1 VRSRATRADPFAWA
15 EGEESARIRAESKVT
30 LMKTATAGT
39 LSDLFEASVNRQD
52 SRAANAIASLL
63 RGLIS
68 ECLYL
73 PARARSY
80 REDCLQELTFGL
92 YDLLRRWH
100 ADGRLAELRSVQAFA
115 RHYVRWHAP
124 AAMSRL
130 AFRLSSPAAPQ
141 YPMGEQELGEGVKLR
156 DMPLRR
162 TESGCHE
169 AVAAI
174 DMPDASTGQIA
185 FEMDRATLSR
195 VDRRVLELAEEG
207 EPGRRRIEKCLV
219 AEFEMSHRQA
229 RRALDGLLTRL
240 RD

>member
-1 VRSRATRADPFAWA
+1 MRSRATRADPFAWA
-15 EGEESARIRAESKVT
+15 EGEESARIRAESEVT
-30 LMKTATAGT
+30 PMKTATART
-39 LSDLFEASVNRQD
+39 LSDLFEASASRQD

-63 RGLIS
+63 RGLIAD
-68 ECLYL
+68 CLFL

-100 ADGRLAELRSVQAFA
+100 ADGKLSELRSVQAFA

-130 AFRLSSPAAPQ
+130 SFRLSSPATPQ
-141 YPMGEQELGEGVKLR
+141 YPMGEQELSDGMNLR
-156 DMPLRR
+156 EMPLLR
-162 TESGCHE
+162 TESGCHQ
-169 AVAAI
+169 AVAVARMRDTPTERI
-174 DMPDASTGQIA
+174 DH
-185 FEMDRATLSR
+185 EMDRATLSR
-195 VDRRVLELAEEG
+195 VDRRALELAENGEG
-207 EPGRRRIEKCLV
+207 GRRRIEMCLV

-240 RD
+240 RR